1 MTDLNR
7 PFRLADWN
15 TLIQQAND
23 KRQEAIDDGC
33 EVPDDPLQE
42 VTSPHRWRRQDI
54 IDMQDFLKVL
64 CDDDSFTEVP
74 DYWPAQ
80 SVEEIEAHL
89 ANVAPCNCCQIGT
102 EQSYTERDYDL
113 VVFPT
118 ASELWDNTHLPLV
131 YETEGNTAAE
141 TAYTQWQAL
150 DDLLTNGASEAAVS
164 AQVTALNTA
173 AEIGW
178 SYASSAHTGRY
189 NVEPLYQWLTPSS
202 LRTSDPVIQFVEF
215 FGTTYRQW
223 VWCRSYVVVRVE
235 FHRCGFGSYFT
246 YRDDY
251 RFESSPGRLPILKN
265 TYTYDPQSMFCRN
278 HKFACAANFVGSGD
292 CDDVNDCLELL
303 AGAGKKFNVT
313 VEYHTTRAYYPGSPV

>member
-1 MTDLNR
+1 MADLNR
-7 PFRLADWN
+7 PFRLVDWN
-15 TLIQQAND
+15 ALIEQANT

-33 EVPDDPLQE
+33 EAPDDPLQE
-42 VTSPHRWRRQDI
+42 VTSPHRWRSQDI

-102 EQSYTERDYDL
+102 EHSYTERDYDL

-118 ASELWDNTHLPLV
+118 ASEFWDNTHSPLF
-131 YETEGNTAAE
+131 YETEGNAAAE
-141 TAYTQWQAL
+141 TAYSQWQAL

-164 AQVTALNTA
+164 AQVAALNTT

-178 SYASSAHTGRY
+178 GYASSAHTERY
-189 NVEPLYQWLTPSS
+189 NVEPLNQWLTPSS

-251 RFESSPGRLPILKN
+251 RFESSPGKLPILKN

-292 CDDVNDCLELL
+292 CDDVNDCLALL

-313 VEYHTTRAYYPGSPV
+313 IEYHTVRAYYPGSPV